1 MKKDNLIRSYILTLL
16 LTIIGL
22 FIGQF
27 LVQNTLRVNK
37 NDARLV
43 KLAQTQATL
52 SEKITKNALLLSTD
66 RIRSS
71 ERNFTL
77 VKNRLKESI
86 NKFSKIQNGLNN
98 GDKSL
103 GIGKIENSEK
113 SLELLEQ
120 VDVSFREIKEAG
132 LEIVNVSFDDSE
144 SNKTLIINRAI
155 NSLTSQQITFS
166 QLADE
171 IANNYEFET
180 QEKKGGSSVAEYILT
195 AIIIGVLLL
204 QAAFIF
210 RPSVNLAYKNF
221 LTANEAFVRL
231 QKSEEHLRKSAE
243 KQLEA
248 NEKLILSQRVLEQRN
263 KKLKLSEQEILKSS
277 RKQIEANEKLIRVQ
291 DELRKAYERVKY
303 SEERMRSIA
312 EEQLEATEKLMITEN
327 QLKQALEHEK
337 DGKNELKNTLDNLKS
352 TQSQLVQSEKMA
364 SLGQLTA
371 GIAHEINNPINFV
384 YNGIDTLKVSLD
396 DLMVIVDK
404 YDELESSEDF
414 KATLAEIKDLKDE
427 FSYDDLLSDLKE
439 LVADIK
445 KGAVR
450 TIEIVKGLRVFSR
463 LDEEEMKPANMNEAL
478 DATLILLKNKTKN
491 IIDVKKYY
499 DEDIEEINCF
509 PGQLN
514 QVFMNILSNAI
525 QAIPEDRKDGQL
537 QLYTENQDQH
547 VMIKIKD
554 NGAGMSEQV
563 KRRIF
568 EPFFTTKPV
577 GIGTGL
583 GMSITFGIIEKHGGN
598 IYVNSE
604 EGKGTEFSILIPKHV
619 KEKKNEKNISES
631 QKA

>member
-22 FIGQF
+22 FVGQF

-43 KLAQTQATL
+43 KLAQKQAAL
-52 SEKITKNALLLSTD
+52 SEDITKNALLIGTD
-66 RIRSS
+66 RIRAS
-71 ERNFTL
+71 ERNFSL
-77 VKNRLKESI
+77 VKNNLNESI
-86 NKFSKIQNGLNN
+86 NSFVRIQKGLNE
-98 GDKSL
+98 GDKGL
-103 GIGKIENSEK
+103 GIGKVENSEK
-113 SLELLEQ
+113 AIELLEQ
-120 VDVSFREIKEAG
+120 IDVSFQEVKDAG
-132 LEIVNVSFDDSE
+132 LEIVNVSFEDSE
-144 SNKTLIINRAI
+144 NDKTLIINRAI
-155 NSLTSQQITFS
+155 NNLVSQQRTFS
-166 QLADE
+166 QLANQ
-171 IANNYEFET
+171 IADNYELET
-180 QEKKGGSSVAEYILT
+180 QVKKGGSSVAEYILT
-195 AIIIGVLLL
+195 AIIIGILLL

-210 RPSVNLAYKNF
+210 RPAVNLAYKNF
-221 LTANEAFVRL
+221 LTANEAFVKL
-231 QKSEEHLRKSAE
+231 QKSEGHLRNSAE

-277 RKQIEANEKLIRVQ
+277 RKQIEINEKLIRVQ
-291 DELRKAYERVKY
+291 EELRKAYDRVKY
-303 SEERMRSIA
+303 SEERMRNIA

-337 DGKNELKNTLDNLKS
+337 SGKNELKDTLNNLKS

-396 DLMVIVDK
+396 DLMIIVNK
-404 YDELESSEDF
+404 YDEIESSDDL
-414 KATLAEIKDLKDE
+414 KATLEEIKDLKEE
-427 FSYDDLLSDLKE
+427 FAYEDLLSDLTE

-478 DATLILLKNKTKN
+478 DATLVLLKNKTKN

-514 QVFMNILSNAI
+514 QVFMNILSNATC
-525 QAIPEDRKDGQL
+525 
-537 QLYTENQDQH
+537 YDQ
-547 VMIKIKD
+547 
-554 NGAGMSEQV
+554 N
-563 KRRIF
+563 KR
-568 EPFFTTKPV
+568 
-577 GIGTGL
+577 
-583 GMSITFGIIEKHGGN
+583 
-598 IYVNSE
+598 
-604 EGKGTEFSILIPKHV
+604 
-619 KEKKNEKNISES
+619 
-631 QKA
+631 